1 MTGRPAVLILRA
13 LGLGDFLTG
22 VPAYR
27 ALRAGYPDHD
37 IVLAAPQV
45 LAPLAALTGAID
57 RVLPTGELQP
67 VPWRGSLPAV
77 AADLHGS
84 GPASHRLVRA
94 LGAGTTMMYASAADP
109 QVDGPWWDDAEH
121 EVDRWCRLTEWWG
134 VPADRGD
141 LRLATPPTGSRAG
154 EAGQP
159 AGGPRPGEAG
169 QPPGGPVPGAV
180 VLHPGAASGS
190 RRWPAGRFA
199 AVAAALHAQH
209 LPVLITGS
217 APERAL
223 AQQVAVSAGLP
234 PDAVVA
240 GRTGLAELA
249 ALIAGAAL
257 VISNDTGVAH
267 LAVAFG
273 VPSVTLFGPV
283 SPALWGPP
291 RGSGRH
297 IALWRGTGDRPGDAH
312 GQQADSRLLRIGVD
326 DVMSAVAALRPADY
340 VVRRT
345 SRQPT

>member
-84 GPASHRLVRA
+84 GPASHHLVRA

-141 LRLATPPTGSRAG
+141 LRLATPPTGPRA
-154 EAGQP
+154 
-159 AGGPRPGEAG
+159 GEAG

-199 AVAAALHAQH
+199 AVAAALHAQD

-217 APERAL
+217 APECAL

-312 GQQADSRLLRIGVD
+312 GQQADPRLLRIGVD
-326 DVMSAVAALRPADY
+326 DVLSAVAALRPADSA
-340 VVRRT
+340 VRRM